1 MLDDD
6 DRPLDLMMELARG
19 AIHRGGEDKEAFI
32 MGYVQGVIVWVI
44 LFAALWIVGYVVQ
57 QSR

>member
-1 MLDDD
+1 MLDED
-6 DRPLDLMMELARG
+6 DRPIDLMKELGRG
-19 AIHRGGEDKEAFI
+19 AIYRGGEDKDAFLT
-32 MGYVQGVIVWVI
+32 GYAQGVIAWVI